1 LSEIF
6 VDKNESCLQNG
17 WMVTSLSDSAYQQI
31 RLGILRGDFPPGT
44 PLREVQLAK
53 ELGVSRGPIREA
65 FQKLEDDG
73 LVDQIPNRGA
83 FARVP
88 TPEEF
93 EDLIDV
99 RIALEQVALTK
110 ACARITRPQLAKM
123 REAVLDMCRVTQLL
137 GKAQDE
143 AERERLY
150 TQWAIGD
157 VMFHRLIYAGAHN
170 PMLGRLV
177 GRTHVLNR
185 LWAHAGL
192 VMKQMAH
199 KAAREGTRDHVRIYR
214 AIKAD
219 QPRLA
224 CSILVKHIQNARE
237 TRKGLDLKGC
247 PALPAAM
254 AKAIVDMES
263 AL

>member
-1 LSEIF
+1 
-6 VDKNESCLQNG
+6 
-17 WMVTSLSDSAYQQI
+17 MVSNLSDNAYQAI

-65 FQKLEDDG
+65 FAKLEDEG

-83 FARVP
+83 YARVP
-88 TPEEF
+88 TKEEF
-93 EDLIDV
+93 EDLSDI

-123 REAVLDMCRVTQLL
+123 RELLVEMCRATREL
-137 GKAQDE
+137 GKAANE
-143 AERERLY
+143 AEREASY
-150 TQWAIGD
+150 TRWAIGD
-157 VMFHRLIYAGAHN
+157 VGFHQMIYAGAQS
-170 PMLGRLV
+170 PMLGRML
-177 GRTHVLNR
+177 GRAHVLNR
-185 LWAHAGL
+185 LWAHAGI
-192 VMKQMAH
+192 VMQQMALTS
-199 KAAREGTRDHVRIYR
+199 ARIGTREHIRIYR

-224 CSILVKHIQNARE
+224 CSILVKHLQTARA
-237 TRKGLDLKGC
+237 TREKLGDISAC

-254 AKAIVDMES
+254 AKAIVEME
-263 AL
+263 LGL